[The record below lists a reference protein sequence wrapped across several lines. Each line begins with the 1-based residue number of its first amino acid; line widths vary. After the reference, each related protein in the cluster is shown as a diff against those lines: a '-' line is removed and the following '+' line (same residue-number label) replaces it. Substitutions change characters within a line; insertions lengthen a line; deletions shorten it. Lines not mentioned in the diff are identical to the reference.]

1 MLGIHNQPSVMTS
14 SVPFKGKVSDIKRN
28 IEDEGQEQIDQ
39 FEKDQADWNEFA
51 DNLENSDNKVAK
63 KAGKIVRVGAALL
76 GIAATFV
83 GAKVGAKVAVETIKT
98 LGNSG
103 TGKSIID
110 GVKKMKEPV
119 SKTFSTIVEQAKK
132 MVKTPTAQKIIDRA
146 EKSKIGQ
153 TVINT
158 LKNEKVAKAMEPLK
172 KTFDSIKNIKV
183 DGKKVQSFIENAM
196 AITTTGSVVVDDLAG
211 RNNDKS
217 TAELAAG
224 V

>member
-1 MLGIHNQPSVMTS
+1 
-14 SVPFKGKVSDIKRN
+14 
-28 IEDEGQEQIDQ
+28 
-39 FEKDQADWNEFA
+39 
-51 DNLENSDNKVAK
+51 
-63 KAGKIVRVGAALL
+63 
-76 GIAATFV
+76 
-83 GAKVGAKVAVETIKT
+83 
-98 LGNSG
+98 
-103 TGKSIID
+103 
-110 GVKKMKEPV
+110 MKEPV

-132 MVKTPTAQKIIDRA
+132 MVKTPTAQKIIERA

-211 RNNDKS
+211 RNNNKS